1 MSNHTHFIPCT
12 SPWMVYLITIDFLK
26 RNHTLRHCITH
37 RACPHYSRTQD
48 RQNTGFHRG
57 KGDCAFCSGSDAPLL
72 SCSSAHLESLKWAA
86 EHCAQSYR
94 WIIHGWLFALLIY
107 SPHAYSTMVST
118 PSNLTR
124 CADGQLNWRTTE
136 QMSIVLCADVVAA
149 MSDVQEHV
157 QKFTLLNRYPLDV
170 ACSHILAYLKFKVKF
185 YIGL

>member
-12 SPWMVYLITIDFLK
+12 SPWMVCLITIEVLK

-57 KGDCAFCSGSDAPLL
+57 KGDCSFCSGSDAPLL

-94 WIIHGWLFALLIY
+94 WIIHEWLFALLIY
-107 SPHAYSTMVST
+107 SPHAYSIMVST
-118 PSNLTR
+118 HRISRNVPMGNSTDEKLSRWALCCAQMLLMPCPMSKNMSKNL
-124 CADGQLNWRTTE
+124 
-136 QMSIVLCADVVAA
+136 
-149 MSDVQEHV
+149 
-157 QKFTLLNRYPLDV
+157 RYLIGTHLMWLAPTFQ
-170 ACSHILAYLKFKVKF
+170 HILNFKSNF
-185 YIGL
+185 I